1 MKYDLKEGRIFLPS
15 LYIIGGKMSN
25 AKAILFGEHS
35 VVYGK
40 NAIAIPL
47 LNMKLKVNL
56 INDYIYENNH
66 IKFIKELIKSEYN
79 IEDEI
84 YIEVVSN
91 IPEGRGL
98 GSSAALAKACVI
110 AFENKYGININT
122 KEIMDKSEEYA
133 HGKSSGL
140 DTSVILSSKP
150 IIFNKNKGSKEFD
163 FSLGAYLLIID
174 TGVKGFTKIAVDHV
188 KDNYIKYYRNI
199 ENLGNISD
207 MAKDC
212 IIKSNLDEIGKLMK
226 EAQKNLREMSLSNE
240 KIDDII
246 KSLDDYSLG
255 SKITGSGMG
264 GCVISLFK
272 DLSCIEDV
280 KKILKEKGV
289 ENLWIEDI

>member
-1 MKYDLKEGRIFLPS
+1 M
-15 LYIIGGKMSN
+15 N
-25 AKAILFGEHS
+25 
-35 VVYGK
+35 
-40 NAIAIPL
+40 
-47 LNMKLKVNL
+47 
-56 INDYIYENNH
+56 
-66 IKFIKELIKSEYN
+66 
-79 IEDEI
+79 
-84 YIEVVSN
+84 
-91 IPEGRGL
+91 
-98 GSSAALAKACVI
+98 
-110 AFENKYGININT
+110 
-122 KEIMDKSEEYA
+122 KSEEYA

-150 IIFNKNKGSKEFD
+150 IIFNKNKGSEKFD
-163 FSLGAYLLIID
+163 FSLGAYLLIVD

-212 IIKSNLDEIGKLMK
+212 IIKSNLEEIGKLMK
-226 EAQKNLREMSLSNE
+226 EAQKNLREMSLSNQ

-246 KSLDDYSLG
+246 KC
-255 SKITGSGMG
+255 SGMG

-280 KKILKEKGV
+280 KKLLKEKGV